1 MTGRNNS
8 QFWMISL
15 AILGSMAIFIF
26 VVWHAAITQPA
37 SDDLPIITAPAGPTR
52 VVPELPGG
60 MEVPNQTMTVFETF
74 QEDPL
79 EPSDIANLD
88 NQEAPRIKPQEY
100 LSGNQKEVMTTKET
114 DVTDGG
120 LEPKSSSLEHQD
132 TPDDDVIVFM
142 VQLGSFGSLEGAE
155 KGWEYVRGLQED
167 MMGGL
172 APIISKVNLGEVG
185 TFYRLRTTIM
195 GDRQKA
201 ENFCE
206 VMLRSSIECMVVI
219 P

>member
-1 MTGRNNS
+1 MSTK
-8 QFWMISL
+8 
-15 AILGSMAIFIF
+15 
-26 VVWHAAITQPA
+26 AA
-37 SDDLPIITAPAGPTR
+37 
-52 VVPELPGG
+52 
-60 MEVPNQTMTVFETF
+60 
-74 QEDPL
+74 
-79 EPSDIANLD
+79 
-88 NQEAPRIKPQEY
+88 
-100 LSGNQKEVMTTKET
+100 
-114 DVTDGG
+114 DVTSGE
-120 LEPKSSSLEHQD
+120 LEPKTSSLERQD
-132 TPDDDVIVFM
+132 TPDTGGYFSM

-185 TFYRLRTTIM
+185 TFYRLRTKIM